1 MQEKSLPSPLVIVR
15 GAGDI
20 STGTIHRLFK
30 AGFDVLVLET
40 ERPSAIRRR
49 VAFSEAVYD
58 GAATVEGV
66 TATRI
71 ADTGE
76 ISATLARGEV
86 PLLVDPSGESIRL
99 LRPAA
104 VVDAI
109 LAKRNLGTSMDM
121 APLTVA
127 LGPGF
132 MAGRDVRYVIET
144 MRGHDLG
151 RIIASGSATPNTGVP
166 GMIGGYGAERVI
178 HAPAAGVFRLL
189 RDRSDEW
196 FLVMAGSGKD
206 EQDIARY
213 SAALNLSDRVCFTGL
228 IKDRDLLR
236 GLYLASD
243 LLFFPSVFD
252 NAPLVLREAAVLGVP
267 TLAVEGSNAA
277 GAIRKNVSGFTAA
290 ATPEAMRDEI
300 IRIFGTGNIREIG
313 KNAQAM
319 IPVSWEKLIP
329 MALERYRTVIE
340 RYGKTR

>member
-1 MQEKSLPSPLVIVR
+1 MQNTILPSSLVVVR

-66 TATRI
+66 TAVRI
-71 ADTGE
+71 DGPELAE
-76 ISATLARGEV
+76 EVLARGQV
-86 PLLVDPSGESIRL
+86 PLLADPAGESIRR

-132 MAGRDVRYVIET
+132 EAGRDVGYVIET

-151 RIIASGSATPNTGVP
+151 RIITSGSATPNTGIP
-166 GMIGGYGAERVI
+166 GVIGGYGIERVI
-178 HAPAAGVFRLL
+178 HAPAAGVFRMH
-189 RDRSDEW
+189 RDIGSVVE
-196 FLVMAGSGKD
+196 AGEAVGFIDAPEGRIPVQAK
-206 EQDIARY
+206 IA
-213 SAALNLSDRVCFTGL
+213 G
-228 IKDRDLLR
+228 LLR
-236 GLYLASD
+236 GILRDGYAVPKGFKLADVDPRLDQLKNCATISD
-243 LLFFPSVFD
+243 KARCIAGSVLE
-252 NAPLVLREAAVLGVP
+252 LV
-267 TLAVEGSNAA
+267 S
-277 GAIRKNVSGFTAA
+277 
-290 ATPEAMRDEI
+290 
-300 IRIFGTGNIREIG
+300 
-313 KNAQAM
+313 AQANR
-319 IPVSWEKLIP
+319 
-329 MALERYRTVIE
+329 ERRPL
-340 RYGKTR
+340 R

>member
-1 MQEKSLPSPLVIVR
+1 MQEIWLPSPLVIVR

-76 ISATLARGEV
+76 ISATLARGDV
-86 PLLVDPSGESIRL
+86 PLLVDPAGESIRQL
-99 LRPAA
+99 CPSA

-109 LAKRNLGTSMDM
+109 LAKKNLGTSMDM
-121 APLTVA
+121 APLTIA

-132 MAGRDVRYVIET
+132 AAGRDVHYVIET

-189 RDRSDEW
+189 RDIGSVVE
-196 FLVMAGSGKD
+196 AGEAVGC
-206 EQDIARY
+206 IATPEGDVPVR
-213 SAALNLSDRVCFTGL
+213 AKIAG
-228 IKDRDLLR
+228 LLR
-236 GLYLASD
+236 GILRDGYTVPKGFKLADVDPRLDQLKNCATISD
-243 LLFFPSVFD
+243 KARCIAGSVLE
-252 NAPLVLREAAVLGVP
+252 LV
-267 TLAVEGSNAA
+267 S
-277 GAIRKNVSGFTAA
+277 
-290 ATPEAMRDEI
+290 
-300 IRIFGTGNIREIG
+300 
-313 KNAQAM
+313 AQANM
-319 IPVSWEKLIP
+319 EKRP
-329 MALERYRTVIE
+329 C
-340 RYGKTR
+340 